1 MKAKAYVR
9 LVRSCIPVQK
19 AANKVWADTLE
30 VCLRKGDGTRAGS
43 KDCVK
48 KAYKAYLKRIGKK
61 CRPLLKD
68 EKRR

>member
-9 LVRSCIPVQK
+9 LVKSCIPVQK

-68 EKRR
+68 EK